1 MEGKIDVD
9 LVKNLFLA
17 GAQNLIRN
25 KELLNALNVFPVPDG
40 DTGTNMGLTIS
51 AAVKEVKEL
60 QHATL
65 NDLGK
70 AMANGALMGARGNSG
85 VILSQL
91 FRGFCKVL
99 EQQEE
104 LNSSILVEAFES
116 AVHVAYKAV
125 LKPVEGT
132 ILTVAKGAASGAKKA
147 ALETDDCKLILL
159 GALKAS
165 EAMLARTPEML
176 PALARAG
183 VVDAGGK
190 GLCCILAGAYA
201 ALDESFVLEEDF
213 FETTNKPSMDQM
225 LLTDELEFHY
235 CTELFVKGSK
245 LDELKIRKDLSAM
258 GDSLLVVT
266 GAGFAKVHVH
276 TNNPGNVLEYLG
288 ELGSLHDIKIDNMAE
303 QHSELQ
309 SKHPEVEA
317 VFKPEK
323 DFGIVSVAA
332 GKGLEEIL
340 GSMGVDEV
348 IFGGQT
354 MNPSTEDIVK
364 AIKKLNA
371 RTVFVLPNNKNII
384 LAAEQAKYLIEGCDV
399 RVIPS
404 KSFPQGMS
412 ALMAY
417 IPGAEVEKN
426 IKNMTAALAQVKSG
440 ELTFAVRE
448 SSYEDKKISEGDFL
462 GLADGKIKTNSKDLS
477 EAMFNLL
484 VAMEAEHA
492 DLLTIYY
499 GKDIDE
505 NTAEEMQAMIN
516 KQYPALEIELYQ
528 GGQPLY
534 YYLLSLE

>member
-1 MEGKIDVD
+1 MEEKIDVD

-17 GAQNLIRN
+17 GAQNLIHN
-25 KELLNALNVFPVPDG
+25 KDLLNALNVFPVPDG

-60 QHATL
+60 KHATL

-99 EQQEE
+99 EQQETV
-104 LNSSILVEAFES
+104 NSKIMVEAFES

-201 ALDESFVLEEDF
+201 ALDASFVLEEDI
-213 FETTNKPSMDQM
+213 FETTDKPKMDHM
-225 LLTDELEFHY
+225 FLTDELEFHY
-235 CTELFVKGSK
+235 CTELFVKGPK
-245 LDELKIRKDLSAM
+245 LDEEKIRQDLSIM
-258 GDSLLVVT
+258 GDSLLVVSGT
-266 GAGFAKVHVH
+266 GFAKVHVH
-276 TNNPGNVLEYLG
+276 TNKPGNVLAYLG

-303 QHSELQ
+303 QHSDLQ
-309 SKHPEVEA
+309 KNLPGVET
-317 VFKPEK
+317 VFRPEK

-364 AIKKLNA
+364 AIKKLSA
-371 RTVFVLPNNKNII
+371 RVVFVLPNNKNII

-417 IPGAEVEKN
+417 IPGADVEKN
-426 IKNMTAALAQVKSG
+426 ISNMLTALEQVTSG

-448 SSYEDKKISEGDFL
+448 STYDNIKISEGDYL
-462 GLADGKIKTNSKDLS
+462 GLVDGKIRTNSKNINDT
-477 EAMFNLL
+477 MFNLL
-484 VAMEAEHA
+484 KSMEAEHA

-505 NTAEEMQAMIN
+505 STAEEMQSMIQ
-516 KQYPALEIELYQ
+516 KKYPALEIELYQ